1 MVQEHPHPQAVVR
14 KVATRQDKAVLLV
27 ILFAITLAF
36 VDADTPWPR
45 HAIDASSQGADGVR
59 LQDVNADSFP
69 DIATAWEEGS
79 VIRAYLHPGPS
90 AATVP
95 WPKVTVGAVS
105 SGEDAVFVDLDS
117 DGAMDVVSA
126 CEGKTRTLHVHWA
139 PKDSA
144 NLLDPK
150 KWTTDSFPTG
160 RERVQW
166 MYTLPIDADGKNGID
181 LLVAGKGPGAEI
193 GWLLSP
199 KDPRDLETWR
209 FEPLYNVGWIM
220 SIRADDIDGDGDLDV
235 LYSDRKGT
243 ARGVYWLKRE
253 NDTWQ
258 RHLIGGTDHEYMFLS
273 TGDLDQD
280 GRRDIIC
287 ATKGGPIV
295 WYRRLE
301 NAWSAQEIPLPDG
314 VGGGKGT
321 AIGDIDG
328 NGRQDIVFS
337 CEGADKER
345 SGVRWL
351 SWETDPSAGIW
362 HSHEISGPAGIKFD
376 RLELNDIDQDGDLDV
391 LTCEE
396 RDQLG
401 VIWYENP
408 HITQR

>member
-1 MVQEHPHPQAVVR
+1 ML
-14 KVATRQDKAVLLV
+14 KVLIRQHAAVLLV
-27 ILFAITLAF
+27 TLFAATLTL
-36 VDADTPWPR
+36 VVADPPWPR
-45 HAIDASSQGADGVR
+45 HTIDASSKGADGVR
-59 LQDVNADSFP
+59 LQDVNGDSLP

-79 VIRAYLHPGPS
+79 VIRGYLHPGPS
-90 AATVP
+90 AAKAP
-95 WPKVTVGAVS
+95 WPKVTVGTVS

-117 DGAMDVVSA
+117 DGAMDLVSA

-139 PKDSA
+139 PKDPA
-144 NLLDPK
+144 KLLDSSQ
-150 KWTTDSFPTG
+150 WTTNAFPTG
-160 RERVQW
+160 KGSIQW
-166 MYTLPIDADGKNGID
+166 MYTLPIDADGQNGID

-199 KDPRDLETWR
+199 KNPRDLDTWR
-209 FEPLYNVGWIM
+209 FEPLHKVGWIM

-243 ARGVYWLKRE
+243 TQGVYWLKRE

-258 RHLIGGTDHEYMFLS
+258 RHLIGSTERENMFLS

-280 GRRDIIC
+280 GRRDVIC
-287 ATKGGPIV
+287 ATKGGPII
-295 WYRRLE
+295 WYRQLE
-301 NAWSAQEIPLPDG
+301 DAWSAHEIPLPDG

-321 AIGDIDG
+321 AVGDIDG
-328 NGRQDIVFS
+328 DGLQDIVFS
-337 CEGADKER
+337 CEGADKGR

-351 SWETDPSAGIW
+351 SWENNPVTGIW

-376 RLELNDIDQDGDLDV
+376 RLELNDVDQDGDLDV

-408 HITQR
+408 QTIQRER